1 MPNSSSQAREPID
14 DTGHQCCSEGYSDH
28 SAYRGLLTQLFVLPV
43 GIGLR
48 VLLKCVISSR
58 PGSKTRFSNS
68 SRLPRSVGTST
79 TRGVSGL
86 ASPRATL
93 PPRQCLTSRYADG
106 ESAPSLIRLTSHIR
120 ETRRDVDLP
129 RTGGHPRCGREPT
142 WREPRWGKQAE
153 GNGARR
159 RQRRSF
165 TPEFKAEVIAA
176 VPLRCIGRSAAS
188 TSPSDDARQVLS
200 RMHRGDNRLLPVTP
214 CRRGSRRL
222 PSW

>member
-28 SAYRGLLTQLFVLPV
+28 NAYRGLLTQLFVLPV

-58 PGSKTRFSNS
+58 
-68 SRLPRSVGTST
+68 LV
-79 TRGVSGL
+79 RGRRHDSPIAVDFRGLSARVPPEESAGL

-120 ETRRDVDLP
+120 ETRRDDHQDETWTCPELADTPDVGVSP
-129 RTGGHPRCGREPT
+129 RGGSPNGESGGGERGTPAAAAIVHAGVQGR
-142 WREPRWGKQAE
+142 GD
-153 GNGARR
+153 RR
-159 RQRRSF
+159 RPVTVHR
-165 TPEFKAEVIAA
+165 
-176 VPLRCIGRSAAS
+176 PLRSIHEPKR
-188 TSPSDDARQVLS
+188 
-200 RMHRGDNRLLPVTP
+200 
-214 CRRGSRRL
+214 
-222 PSW
+222 